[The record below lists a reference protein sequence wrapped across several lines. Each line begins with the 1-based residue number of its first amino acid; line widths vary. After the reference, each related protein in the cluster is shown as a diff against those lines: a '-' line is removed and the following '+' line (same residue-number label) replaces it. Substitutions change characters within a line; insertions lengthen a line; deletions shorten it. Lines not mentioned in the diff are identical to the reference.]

1 MACFTIFF
9 MLLIGHSYSL
19 LQPSRQLWP
28 QMMTDELSLSK
39 QICKAVLAAC
49 WFVSPVTVGPDV
61 VIARSDFMS
70 PEAEGGGGRF
80 GRASAPES
88 QVQVPKVP
96 ERAANS
102 KAGLAKGFQ
111 TKTGL
116 KYFDIREGSGPSPR
130 YGDLVTFQYFMYYK
144 PPDRDST
151 LELVDKSSE
160 PYLQKHG
167 NGRIVRGLDE
177 GLHTMKEGGRRR
189 VIIPKN
195 IGYTDIG
202 IGPLPMEYAKRRRLG
217 DLIDILQ
224 ADKGELI
231 FDVELVQ
238 VRKDEN
244 DQGYYD
250 DVPISQ
256 DEVRALVEKSLKDMK
271 ARAEGKDQEP
281 AVTFEEI
288 SKKII

>member
-1 MACFTIFF
+1 MWRLLTLFLLVSSFLEAYGFHFPFTTRTWPLLKGDEGV
-9 MLLIGHSYSL
+9 MLPKKQASVAVVAVSWLLSSIGT
-19 LQPSRQLWP
+19 PN
-28 QMMTDELSLSK
+28 
-39 QICKAVLAAC
+39 AVL
-49 WFVSPVTVGPDV
+49 
-61 VIARSDFMS
+61 ARSDFMS

-80 GRASAPES
+80 GRASTPES
-88 QVQVPKVP
+88 QVQVPQVP
-96 ERAANS
+96 EKAANT
-102 KAGLAKGFQ
+102 KDKLAKGFQ

-116 KYFDIREGSGPSPR
+116 KYFDIREGSGLSPR
-130 YGDLVTFQYFMYYK
+130 YGDLVTFQYIMYYK
-144 PPDRDST
+144 APDRDSS

-189 VIIPKN
+189 VIVPKS

-202 IGPLPMEYAKRRRLG
+202 IGPLPMEYSKRKRLG

-224 ADKGELI
+224 ADQGELI

-256 DEVRALVEKSLKDMK
+256 DEVRELVERNLRNSKADSKGGADVSFEEVEKS
-271 ARAEGKDQEP
+271 
-281 AVTFEEI
+281 V
-288 SKKII
+288 

>member
-1 MACFTIFF
+1 MRLVALYLFMSACSMAHTFQF
-9 MLLIGHSYSL
+9 SL
-19 LQPSRQLWP
+19 KRNEWP
-28 QMMTDELSLSK
+28 QTKDDARTISKKQVSVAVVAASWLISSLGAPS
-39 QICKAVLAAC
+39 AVL
-49 WFVSPVTVGPDV
+49 
-61 VIARSDFMS
+61 ARSDFMS

-80 GRASAPES
+80 GRVSSPES
-88 QVQVPKVP
+88 QVQVPQVP
-96 ERAANS
+96 EKAANAND
-102 KAGLAKGFQ
+102 KLAKGFQ

-116 KYFDIREGSGPSPR
+116 KYFDIREGTGKSPR
-130 YGDLVTFQYFMYYK
+130 YGELVTFQYILYYK
-144 PPDRDST
+144 APDRDSS

-189 VIIPKN
+189 VIVPKN

-202 IGPLPMEYAKRRRLG
+202 IGPLPMDHSNRRRLG

-224 ADKGELI
+224 ADQGELI

-238 VRKDEN
+238 VKRDEN

-250 DVPISQ
+250 DVPITQ
-256 DEVRALVEKSLKDMK
+256 DEVRELVEKSLRDMK
-271 ARAEGKDQEP
+271 GGKSGGAD
-281 AVTFEEI
+281 VIFEEA
-288 SKKII
+288 KKSSA